1 MPAALSHLPVEVEQN
16 LIANAF
22 HDGAWL
28 SVARVD
34 LLPSQFCEPK
44 HQEMWRAIIASAPD
58 GAEAD
63 EQSVIHELNRTNRLD
78 MVGGVPGVNSFSS
91 LLQCAAITQARRWQE
106 IVEEA
111 AKKRAL
117 ITSLEQISVMASS
130 DAFKSEDIG
139 VRLSELAGFAEPRKK
154 GDDGPRRFDI
164 AKMLD
169 FDREQD
175 PDSVLGNRWL
185 CRGGSCLLVAQ
196 TGAGKSA
203 LCTQMALS
211 WALGKPAFGIETKRG
226 PLRSLIIQSE
236 NDEGDVAESVQGAV
250 HSMNIAK
257 GSQQLADI
265 SDRVLFCREA
275 VRTGEDFGKLL
286 RSMVL
291 AHRADVVF
299 VDPLLGFAGV
309 DLSDQEQASHFL
321 RHIIQPILSETG
333 VILFSVHHTTKPA
346 KPSDGKGGPAS
357 LSDLSYAGAGS
368 AELANWHRAVMVI
381 QKDVTAEGQDE
392 QPHYTLR
399 LAKRGGRAGVKDANG
414 DFTRSIPLRHCKIPG
429 VIAWEVRSD
438 SESFASTP
446 LIERK
451 GTAKASEPHKGYQG
465 SHSDF

>member
-58 GAEAD
+58 GAAAD

-91 LLQCAAITQARRWQE
+91 LLQGPAITQARRWQE

-169 FDREQD
+169 FDRDHD

-185 CRGGSCLLVAQ
+185 CKGGSCLLVAQ

-265 SDRVLFCREA
+265 ADRVLFCREA
-275 VRTGEDFGKLL
+275 IRTGDDFGKLL

-291 AHRADVVF
+291 SHKADCVW
-299 VDPLLGFAGV
+299 VDPILGFAGV
-309 DLSDQEQASHFL
+309 DLSDQEHASHFL
-321 RHIIQPILSETG
+321 RHVLQPVLSETG
-333 VILFSVHHTTKPA
+333 VILFSIHHTTKPA
-346 KPSDGKGGPAS
+346 KDVQGQAN

-381 QKDVTAEGQDE
+381 QKDATPEGHVE

-399 LAKRGGRAGVKDANG
+399 LAKRGGRAGVKDARG
-414 DFTRSIPLRHCKIPG
+414 DFTRSIPLRHCKTPG
-429 VIAWEVRSD
+429 VIAWEVRND
-438 SESFASTP
+438 QPTDANATA
-446 LIERK
+446 IEQKPTYKRVLAPDL
-451 GTAKASEPHKGYQG
+451 GQG
-465 SHSDF
+465 SR

>member
-1 MPAALSHLPVEVEQN
+1 MPAADARLPIEAEKH
-16 LIANAF
+16 LIASAF
-22 HDGAWL
+22 HDAQWL
-28 SVARVD
+28 SVARRD
-34 LLPSQFCEPK
+34 LDPTHFADPR
-44 HQEMWRAIIASAPD
+44 HQELWAAIRSSAPEA
-58 GAEAD
+58 GVAD
-63 EQSVIHELNRTNRLD
+63 EITLYAELTRTNRADLA
-78 MVGGVPGVNSFSS
+78 GGIAYVNECSS
-91 LLQCAAITQARRWQE
+91 LLLSATPSTLRWQS

-111 AKKRAL
+111 ARQRAISKAVTL
-117 ITSLEQISVMASS
+117 LGTMAESGAFTS
-130 DAFKSEDIG
+130 
-139 VRLSELAGFAEPRKK
+139 SELAEKAAAISTLAEQRKK
-154 GDDGPRRFDI
+154 GDDGPSRFDI
-164 AKMLD
+164 RRMLA
-169 FDREQD
+169 FDKDSD

-211 WALGKPAFGIETKRG
+211 WALGRDAFGIATRRG
-226 PLRSLIIQSE
+226 PLRSLIVQSE
-236 NDEGDVAESVQGAV
+236 NDEGDVSESIQGAV
-250 HSMNIAK
+250 RSMNIPHD
-257 GSQQLADI
+257 SQLIDDI

-286 RSMVL
+286 RAMVI

-333 VILFSVHHTTKPA
+333 VMLFSVHHTTKPA

-381 QKDVTAEGQDE
+381 QKDATAEGQDE

-429 VIAWEVRSD
+429 VIAWEVRND
-438 SESFASTP
+438 SEPTASTLP
-446 LIERK
+446 IAQK
-451 GTAKASEPHKGYQG
+451 YPAKAFGRSDAYEG
-465 SHSDF
+465 SHQPF